1 MKYTNPII
9 PGFYPDP
16 SICKAGGKYYM
27 VCSSFQYF
35 PGVPLFESEDLVNWS
50 QIGHVLTRESQL
62 PLEGADCSGGI
73 YAPTIRFHEGR
84 FYMVTTN
91 VSGPGNFYV
100 WTDDIYGEWS
110 EPIRVQQGGIDP
122 SLYFEDGKVY
132 FMSNGDDDKGI
143 SGVTQ
148 CEIDIETGE
157 KLSPS
162 VCVWQGAGGRYL
174 ESPHLYKI
182 KGQYYLMAAEGG
194 TEYGHMVVY
203 AKGPTPYGP
212 FTNYPGNPVLTN
224 RNLGGYE
231 IQGCGHG
238 DLVEDESGNFWMV
251 HLAFRQIDRWMTFH
265 ITGREVYLVPV
276 TFGEDG
282 WFTAGVG
289 GVTPGRVET
298 ERIPAG
304 VEQYLKMRDTFS
316 DTRAGVDWCFLRR
329 CHRENY
335 SFPEGMRSETFIGE
349 RYDYAGR
356 ELRLY
361 PTALT
366 LGEKQDSPTF
376 VAIRQR
382 QMRGHIRCGVRVA
395 AGEAGISLYMNH
407 EHHYDLAVERAES
420 GDAQETCR
428 VKLRSVVGGVSVSF
442 VNQDSAAFPNA
453 EVTLQIELEPTRY
466 SFSAVFTGE
475 GQEKRCELGSLQTR
489 YLSTEVA
496 CGFTGVMVA
505 LYAQDEN
512 LSGRGEEPAV
522 FTGFEVIYS
531 DSENTAPMNMA
542 EV

>member
-16 SICKAGGKYYM
+16 SICRANGRYYM

-35 PGVPLFESEDLVNWS
+35 PGVPLFESEDLVNWR

-110 EPIRVQQGGIDP
+110 EPIRVRQGGIDP
-122 SLYFEDGKVY
+122 SLYFEDGKAY

-157 KLSPS
+157 KRSPS

-224 RNLGGYE
+224 RNLGGYV

-238 DLVEDESGNFWMV
+238 DLVEDGNGNFWMV

-265 ITGREVYLVPV
+265 ITGREVYLAPV

-289 GVTPGRVET
+289 GVTPAEVETDRMDGRVEQ
-298 ERIPAG
+298 R
-304 VEQYLKMRDTFS
+304 LKRRDTFA
-316 DTRAGVDWCFLRR
+316 DTKVGVDWCFLRR

-335 SFPEGMRSETFIGE
+335 SFPAEMRGSAAPLN
-349 RYDYAGR
+349 RYDFAGQ

-382 QMRGHIRCGVRVA
+382 QMRGQIRCRVRVP

-407 EHHYDLAVERAES
+407 EHHYDLAVERVEE
-420 GDAQETCR
+420 GGRKTCR
-428 VKLRSVVGGVSVSF
+428 VRLRSVVGGVSACF
-442 VNQDSAAFPNA
+442 APRECTAPPGA
-453 EVTLQIELEPTRY
+453 EITLQIGLEPTQY
-466 SFSAVFTGE
+466 SFSAAFTGD
-475 GQEKRCELGSLQTR
+475 GQESQCALGSLQTR

-496 CGFTGVMVA
+496 GGFTGVMVA
-505 LYAQDEN
+505 LYAQDET
-512 LSGRGEEPAV
+512 LCGRGEEPAV
-522 FTGFEVIYS
+522 FTDFEIAYAES
-531 DSENTAPMNMA
+531 D
-542 EV
+542 

>member
-1 MKYTNPII
+1 MKYINPII

-16 SICKAGGKYYM
+16 SICKAHGKYYM

-35 PGVPLFESEDLVNWS
+35 PGVPLFESEDLINWS

-62 PLEGADCSGGI
+62 PLEGADCGGGI

-122 SLYFEDGKVY
+122 SLYFEDSKAY

-148 CEIDIETGE
+148 CEIDIRTGE
-157 KLSPS
+157 KPKPVGMCLA
-162 VCVWQGAGGRYL
+162 GGGGRYL

-212 FTNYPGNPVLTN
+212 FTGYSGNPVLTN
-224 RNLGGYE
+224 RNLGGYA

-238 DLVEDESGNFWMV
+238 DLVEDGNGNYWMV
-251 HLAFRQIDRWMTFH
+251 HLAFRQIDRWMPFH
-265 ITGREVYLVPV
+265 ITGREVYLAPV

-289 GVTPGRVET
+289 GVTPAEVET
-298 ERIPAG
+298 DRIAAH
-304 VEQYLKMRDTFS
+304 VEQRLKMRDTFA
-316 DTRAGVDWCFLRR
+316 DTKVGVDWCFLRR
-329 CHRENY
+329 CHRGNY
-335 SFPEGMRSETFIGE
+335 SFPAGMRSETFIGE
-349 RYDYAGR
+349 RYAFEGQ

-366 LGEKQDSPTF
+366 LEEKQDSPTF

-382 QMRGHIRCGVRVA
+382 QMRGRIRCHVNVPS
-395 AGEAGISLYMNH
+395 GEAGISLYMNH
-407 EHHYDLAVERAES
+407 EHHYDLSVERIETAD
-420 GDAQETCR
+420 GPQETRR
-428 VKLRSVVGGVSVSF
+428 VKLRSVVGGVGVSF
-442 VNQDSAAFPNA
+442 VTQDSLAPTDA
-453 EVTLQIELEPTRY
+453 EITLQIELEPTQY
-466 SFSAVFTGE
+466 SFSAVFVKD
-475 GQEKRCELGSLQTR
+475 GQEKQCPLGSLQTR
-489 YLSTEVA
+489 YLSSEVA

-505 LYAQDEN
+505 LYAQDTSLDN
-512 LSGRGEEPAV
+512 RGTKPAV
-522 FTGFEVIYS
+522 FKDFEIVYS
-531 DSENTAPMNMA
+531 RNK
-542 EV
+542 